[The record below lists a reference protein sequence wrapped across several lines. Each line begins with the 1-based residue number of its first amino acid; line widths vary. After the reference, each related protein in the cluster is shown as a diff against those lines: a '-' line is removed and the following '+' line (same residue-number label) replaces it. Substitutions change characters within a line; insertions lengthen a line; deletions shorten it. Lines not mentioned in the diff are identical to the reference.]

1 MAGKRDPDTPTD
13 TEPKHMT
20 STPFSSD
27 SKPDVAE
34 MFKKMGD
41 KLGWFQYNNL
51 ETAYKTLSKS
61 SKKKSTKSRIKK
73 ETPNRRKD
81 EELSKAKHFKE
92 NKTLGKDR
100 EQHKLSF
107 NTSPLKENQSQN
119 ISSEDFLEPEP
130 VPPRKSKACT
140 DLTKEWRINQ
150 NSKKK
155 LSRISII
162 PSAEAENI
170 SHGLI
175 THGDK
180 RYSISNADVGC
191 PVQESTRIHSRQ
203 SIDNLLDNSEDSN
216 RSCEGR
222 NQSGELKQN
231 ISEEDSYRQ
240 LHIMKKRPNLG
251 DDKVIDAMNLLKIN
265 RSKEE
270 ETQFYT
276 TAHCEVS
283 EQDLLFQTVMED
295 GDKSPSNDVSK
306 SERRVEESENIQSE
320 ADSSVERLGGSDSS
334 SYVELVDASAQVEKS
349 CLSSSEIVEGSE
361 TASNSQ
367 GDSHHENSESSG
379 KDSFCEKI
387 VKVTEIQSQEDVSV
401 GQVQGSSDSSY
412 IEIADA
418 SLQTSVV
425 SQSQKNHKQELGS
438 DSSYV
443 EVEERS
449 LQTSTTNLSHK
460 EGDRSSFSASEWDQI
475 SSENNDQ
482 GLIKGG
488 NSESVTESLMK
499 CDRICSE
506 QNSSA
511 SNTRFSS
518 DEDGSSDDSF
528 TYLKEKLNSKEND
541 ASCKKMDGKISAIKM
556 LNTDRMMEKCASHLD
571 DSLPDIIPTETHS
584 EKKRETRKKTDDCY
598 AEFSS
603 DSDNDVHDDQNSGA
617 HRFEEVISSDSD
629 NDLPE
634 RTSAVIPSIEN
645 VLSSDSDEDLQR
657 VTGANKQGNTGLL
670 SSDSDDFLS
679 DIPYQNRKKT
689 SVKKDRKTSTDHWRT
704 PKHYRS
710 DSSTDEEELESFFQK
725 IKSQKT
731 IPQEET
737 PPKNKSLDDF
747 IVDDDDVS
755 SSENE
760 ADFYITTNT
769 VFTTPHRKV
778 EPIVLDDSE
787 DDIFK
792 SDIKPIK
799 RKTKEKS
806 QKTPASNRKRTERWE
821 EEEEDR
827 GREKYSFLKSLSIDT
842 PDDHADREAL
852 RFSKNFKKMKEDLT
866 KKLFKIYND
875 TVFDNQLPE
884 DLQILWNNRL
894 LKTAGYCVYRKNA
907 KVHDSKTVRIELST
921 KVCDS
926 AERVRD
932 TLIHELCHAA
942 VWLLHGKNDGHGP
955 YWRIW
960 AKKANLT
967 HPEIPVIARC
977 HSYSISTKYTYQCS
991 KCGYS
996 IGRHSKSLDTS
1007 RKVCGFCH
1015 GEFVLLNNQKMS
1027 RGSASTPAT
1036 PRTPNKFAMYVKEN
1050 YSTVKEKEKDL
1061 KHGDIM
1067 KLLGKQFAEKNKI
1080 SS

>member
-1 MAGKRDPDTPTD
+1 
-13 TEPKHMT
+13 
-20 STPFSSD
+20 
-27 SKPDVAE
+27 
-34 MFKKMGD
+34 
-41 KLGWFQYNNL
+41 
-51 ETAYKTLSKS
+51 
-61 SKKKSTKSRIKK
+61 
-73 ETPNRRKD
+73 
-81 EELSKAKHFKE
+81 
-92 NKTLGKDR
+92 
-100 EQHKLSF
+100 
-107 NTSPLKENQSQN
+107 
-119 ISSEDFLEPEP
+119 
-130 VPPRKSKACT
+130 
-140 DLTKEWRINQ
+140 
-150 NSKKK
+150 
-155 LSRISII
+155 
-162 PSAEAENI
+162 
-170 SHGLI
+170 
-175 THGDK
+175 
-180 RYSISNADVGC
+180 
-191 PVQESTRIHSRQ
+191 
-203 SIDNLLDNSEDSN
+203 
-216 RSCEGR
+216 
-222 NQSGELKQN
+222 
-231 ISEEDSYRQ
+231 
-240 LHIMKKRPNLG
+240 MKKRPNLG

-689 SVKKDRKTSTDHWRT
+689 SVKKDRKTSTDHWR
-704 PKHYRS
+704 
-710 DSSTDEEELESFFQK
+710 L
-725 IKSQKT
+725 
-731 IPQEET
+731 
-737 PPKNKSLDDF
+737 LC
-747 IVDDDDVS
+747 
-755 SSENE
+755 
-760 ADFYITTNT
+760 
-769 VFTTPHRKV
+769 
-778 EPIVLDDSE
+778 
-787 DDIFK
+787 
-792 SDIKPIK
+792 
-799 RKTKEKS
+799 
-806 QKTPASNRKRTERWE
+806 
-821 EEEEDR
+821 
-827 GREKYSFLKSLSIDT
+827 SLSLI
-842 PDDHADREAL
+842 L
-852 RFSKNFKKMKEDLT
+852 SFS
-866 KKLFKIYND
+866 
-875 TVFDNQLPE
+875 
-884 DLQILWNNRL
+884 
-894 LKTAGYCVYRKNA
+894 
-907 KVHDSKTVRIELST
+907 LSL
-921 KVCDS
+921 S
-926 AERVRD
+926 
-932 TLIHELCHAA
+932 LISLLCHA
-942 VWLLHGKNDGHGP
+942 N
-955 YWRIW
+955 
-960 AKKANLT
+960 
-967 HPEIPVIARC
+967 
-977 HSYSISTKYTYQCS
+977 
-991 KCGYS
+991 
-996 IGRHSKSLDTS
+996 
-1007 RKVCGFCH
+1007 
-1015 GEFVLLNNQKMS
+1015 
-1027 RGSASTPAT
+1027 
-1036 PRTPNKFAMYVKEN
+1036 
-1050 YSTVKEKEKDL
+1050 
-1061 KHGDIM
+1061 
-1067 KLLGKQFAEKNKI
+1067 
-1080 SS
+1080 